1 MQHAGVCICNII
13 YAISSTNYYYY
24 YYYILCIIY
33 TADELRDKLQAE

>member
-1 MQHAGVCICNII
+1 MQHAGVCICNTI
-13 YAISSTNYYYY
+13 YAISSTTNYY